1 MHRQLLGVPS
11 ANLKAL
17 HWEHEP
23 SETFVRRI
31 RSCPHPVEHEI
42 SPNSSTPAAGM
53 CMSSHS
59 TSLQLNSSRLRTA
72 SRPHCSL
79 VSGRSPRLHIV
90 QPLTNSVPLQN
101 VTLGGTG
108 KEVGDRHPK
117 IARNVLIGAGASILG
132 NIPVDEGAQVAA
144 GSLVLKPVQ
153 AHTMVAGSPAKEVGL
168 VSGNPAAS
176 LKQWSEDCPLEEVTR
191 PTAGATHPAASA
203 AAQRLPKSRLTGT
216 GGSVRVYSEADYY
229 RHVDAEKHLLNKDP
243 SYGVADLPDD
253 WRVASASSGD
263 DNSKPDP
270 HEKGPVRQESFTEYD
285 DVRPVAATTS
295 DADAEHMW
303 GNHQK
308 EPEFYI

>member
-1 MHRQLLGVPS
+1 MSPP
-11 ANLKAL
+11 
-17 HWEHEP
+17 W
-23 SETFVRRI
+23 
-31 RSCPHPVEHEI
+31 SCVWSPH
-42 SPNSSTPAAGM
+42 
-53 CMSSHS
+53 
-59 TSLQLNSSRLRTA
+59 
-72 SRPHCSL
+72 
-79 VSGRSPRLHIV
+79 LHIV
-90 QPLTNSVPLQN
+90 QPVTNSVLLQN

-132 NIPVDEGAQVAA
+132 NIPVAEGAQVAA

-153 AHTMVAGSPAKEVGL
+153 SHTMVAGSPAKEVGV

-216 GGSVRVYSEADYY
+216 GGNVRVYSEADYY

-253 WRVASASSGD
+253 WRMTSASSE
-263 DNSKPDP
+263 DNDSKPSLD
-270 HEKGPVRQESFTEYD
+270 EKRPVRQESAKEHD

-303 GNHQK
+303 GNHMK